1 MTIIELRAKRSK
13 AWEAAKAFAE
23 THTNSNGVL
32 SAEDTQTYERMEQEI
47 IDLGKEIQRR
57 ERQEAL
63 DAELNMPVNKPL
75 TSSPANAEKPKTGRA
90 SNEYK
95 EDFGR
100 HLRGKKPIHNVLSES
115 VDADGGY
122 LVPEEFEKDIVRGID
137 ETNIIR
143 SIAKVITTANDRK
156 VPIAVGHSVATWTAE
171 NAAYTESNPTFGQKQ
186 IDAFKLTDLVRVSIE
201 LLQDAAFDIEGY
213 IIKEF
218 SYAFGVAEE
227 QAFCVGTGVNQ
238 PTGIF
243 TADGGEIG
251 VTAGSATAVTIDDV
265 INLVYSLKAPYRK
278 NAKFLMNEAT
288 VSLIRKLKDG
298 NGNYLWQP
306 SVQAGQPDKILG
318 YDVFTTPFA
327 PTIAGGALAIAF
339 GDFSNYWIGDRGG
352 RTVQRLNELY
362 ATNGQVGY
370 VATERV
376 DGKVILPEAIKLL
389 KMKS

>member
-1 MTIIELRAKRSK
+1 MLILSTIIKKNKGFSP
-13 AWEAAKAFAE
+13 
-23 THTNSNGVL
+23 
-32 SAEDTQTYERMEQEI
+32 
-47 IDLGKEIQRR
+47 KE
-57 ERQEAL
+57 
-63 DAELNMPVNKPL
+63 
-75 TSSPANAEKPKTGRA
+75 
-90 SNEYK
+90 
-95 EDFGR
+95 
-100 HLRGKKPIHNVLSES
+100 
-115 VDADGGY
+115 
-122 LVPEEFEKDIVRGID
+122 
-137 ETNIIR
+137 
-143 SIAKVITTANDRK
+143 
-156 VPIAVGHSVATWTAE
+156 
-171 NAAYTESNPTFGQKQ
+171 
-186 IDAFKLTDLVRVSIE
+186 
-201 LLQDAAFDIEGY
+201 
-213 IIKEF
+213 
-218 SYAFGVAEE
+218 AFGFSVL
-227 QAFCVGTGVNQ
+227 N
-238 PTGIF
+238 
-243 TADGGEIG
+243 GEIG